1 MASPTVHPTPWQD
14 LGADVGAAL
23 ERRLETMV
31 EELAYGVT
39 VSVPGFAGIDQPRF
53 HRDARETVRVALR
66 RFVTLA
72 GTEEPALTPE
82 VREVYVALGA
92 AEAREDRGPDAL
104 ISAFRAAARLLL
116 REASDAVLADG
127 PLSVDQVL
135 QIADATNAFVDEL
148 VAACTDGYAQQVR
161 ELAGE
166 RDRRRH
172 RLAELLLEGGASPLV
187 VQQAAAAVGWDPL
200 DRVTPVLLPLAEAR
214 EARFRYG
221 SDGLVSER
229 GDQVV
234 AIVRHGTRFDRDL
247 LGPRLRGRRA
257 VIGPTGPWTDL
268 PEGVRLTELTA
279 RLTRDR
285 EAAITV
291 DEHLVELALQGQPA
305 AVALLVRS
313 RLAPFD
319 GLPEGQRRQLLVTL
333 ESWLRN
339 WGARAA
345 VAEELFVHP
354 QTVSYRIR
362 RVRQLLGNR
371 LDDPAYRFEAL
382 LALADVL
389 GREAAPTPGVSQD
402 TGSDSEGKTRSHHRG
417 GGS

>member
-1 MASPTVHPTPWQD
+1 MSRPTVHPTPWQD
-14 LGADVGAAL
+14 LGADVAAAL
-23 ERRLETMV
+23 ELRLTTMV
-31 EELAYGVT
+31 DELTRGVT

-72 GTEEPALTPE
+72 GTGEPALTPE

-92 AEAREDRGPDAL
+92 AEAREDRGPEAL
-104 ISAFRAAARLLL
+104 ISALRAAARLLL
-116 REASDAVLADG
+116 REASDAVLAAG

-135 QIADATNAFVDEL
+135 RIADATNAFVDEL

-172 RLAELLLEGGASPLV
+172 RLAELLLEGGASPHV

-200 DRVTPVLLPLAEAR
+200 ERVTPVLLPRVEAR

-221 SDGLVSER
+221 SEGLVSER
-229 GDQVV
+229 GDEVV
-234 AIVRHGTRFDRDL
+234 VIIRHGTRFDRDL
-247 LGPRLRGRRA
+247 LGPRLRGRGA
-257 VIGPTGPWTDL
+257 VIGPTAPWTDL
-268 PEGVRLTELTA
+268 PEAVRLTELTA
-279 RLTRDR
+279 RLTGGR
-285 EAAITV
+285 EVEVMV
-291 DEHLVELALQGQPA
+291 DDHLVELALQGHPS

-313 RLAPFD
+313 RLAAFD
-319 GLPEGQRRQLLVTL
+319 GLPEAQRRPLLVTL
-333 ESWLRN
+333 ESWLRH
-339 WGARAA
+339 WGARAP

-354 QTVSYRIR
+354 QTVSYRMR
-362 RVRQLLGNR
+362 RVRQLLGVR

-389 GREAAPTPGVSQD
+389 GRDVAHTAAADPGPGVDPQ
-402 TGSDSEGKTRSHHRG
+402 GETRSQHPG
-417 GGS
+417 GAS